1 MNYEE
6 LNNIIH
12 FDEAYTGDMMHMQR
26 LDNAATRNMST
37 DNMQI
42 HRAYIGL
49 DEHSPFQGYIIA
61 VLQYGDS
68 LYRLYYRI
76 CQPTSTQD
84 IPELDYQMHSL
95 EQYTISEYM
104 GIPTAETMPT
114 TLGTQAFWDDTP
126 IDSLDEYG
134 RDAYELRR
142 LMNNIE
148 AYAKNNKLKQKIRGK
163 VHAQ

>member
-6 LNNIIH
+6 FNNIIH
-12 FDEAYTGDMMHMQR
+12 FDETYTGDMMHMQR
-26 LDNAATRNMST
+26 LDDDATQSMST
-37 DNMQI
+37 DHIQL

-49 DEHSPFQGYIIA
+49 DALSPFQGYIIA
-61 VLQYGDS
+61 IFQYDDN

-84 IPELDYQMHSL
+84 IPELDYQMQSL

-126 IDSLDEYG
+126 LDSPDEYG
-134 RDAYELRR
+134 HDAYELHQ

-148 AYAKNNKLKQKIRGK
+148 AYAKDSSLKQKIRENT
-163 VHAQ
+163 HTR